1 MATFPHDYKT
11 SKDKVIISIDGF
23 DYDVSSWRNHHPG
36 GVELLD
42 QMNEMDA
49 TDSFYALHSK
59 EAVAKLQKMAKT
71 PTDMTK
77 TNWVVTP

>member
-23 DYDVSSWRNHHPG
+23 DYDVISWRNHHPG

-42 QMNEMDA
+42 
-49 TDSFYALHSK
+49 
-59 EAVAKLQKMAKT
+59 
-71 PTDMTK
+71 
-77 TNWVVTP
+77 